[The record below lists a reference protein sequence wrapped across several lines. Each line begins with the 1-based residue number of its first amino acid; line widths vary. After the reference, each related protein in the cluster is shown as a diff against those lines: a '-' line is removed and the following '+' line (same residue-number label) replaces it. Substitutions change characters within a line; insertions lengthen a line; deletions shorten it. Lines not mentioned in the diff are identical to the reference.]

1 MAQDKTP
8 VAGDADAQVQAFL
21 EQVAR
26 TPSVKPAG
34 ARGRLL
40 FGMDATA
47 SREPTWDVACQIQG
61 EMFKET
67 ATLGGLDVKL
77 VFYRGFQELKTS
89 AWLSS
94 SAELIPVMTRV
105 RCLGGQTQIERLLRY
120 AASETRKARIG
131 ALVFVGDCMEEK
143 VDVVCAAAGELGM
156 LGVPCFMFHEGHDY
170 AASRAFRQVAQ
181 LTRGAYCRFD
191 ASSAAQLRQLL
202 AAVAVY
208 AAGGRKALADYGQ
221 RKGGAV
227 LQIAHQMN

>member
-8 VAGDADAQVQAFL
+8 ITGDASAEVQAFL

-61 EMFKET
+61 EMFSET
-67 ATLGGLDVKL
+67 AALGGLDVKL
-77 VFYRGFQELKTS
+77 VFYRGFKELKTS

-120 AASETRKARIG
+120 AASQTRKVRIS
-131 ALVFVGDCMEEK
+131 ALVFVGDCMEES
-143 VDVVCAAAGELGM
+143 VDAVCAAAGELGM
-156 LGVPCFMFHEGHDY
+156 LSVPCFMFHEGHDQ
-170 AASRAFRQVAQ
+170 AAARTFRQVAQ

-208 AAGGRKALADYGQ
+208 AAGGRRALADYGRRQ
-221 RKGGAV
+221 GGAA
-227 LQIAHQMN
+227 LQIAHQMH

>member
-8 VAGDADAQVQAFL
+8 VETGGDTEVQAFL
-21 EQVAR
+21 ERVAR
-26 TPSVKPAG
+26 TPSIKPAG

-47 SREPTWDVACQIQG
+47 SREPTWDMACQIQG
-61 EMFKET
+61 EMFRET
-67 ATLGGLDVKL
+67 AVLGGLDVKL

-89 AWLSS
+89 SWLSS
-94 SAELIPVMTRV
+94 SEQLIPVMTRV

-120 AASETRKARIG
+120 AAAETRKARIN

-143 VDVVCAAAGELGM
+143 VDAVCTAAGELGM
-156 LGVPCFMFHEGHDY
+156 LGVPCFMFHEGHDQ
-170 AASRAFRQVAQ
+170 AAARAFRQVAQ

-191 ASSAAQLRQLL
+191 ASSAAQLKQLL
-202 AAVAVY
+202 GAVAVY
-208 AAGGRKALADYGQ
+208 AAGGRKALTDYGQ